1 MQQRGEAAV
10 AGRPR
15 FIGHFLLLK
24 VKFGR
29 NNVVFAARDALLDS
43 YDKLKNRETKIKEEQ
58 E

>member
-1 MQQRGEAAV
+1 MRQRGEAAV
-10 AGRPR
+10 AGRLR
-15 FIGHFLLLK
+15 FIGRFLLLK

>member
-1 MQQRGEAAV
+1 MRGGGCCRKAA
-10 AGRPR
+10 
-15 FIGHFLLLK
+15 FTGHFLLLK